1 MILRRV
7 TEHVKA
13 QNWFAVGI
21 DLLIVVLGVVIGLQ
35 AQNWINEQSRR
46 QLELRYSERLHE
58 EVVRLLATRASL
70 MSFREGWVEGVISAR
85 PVIFRQEDRDLT
97 PAECEAITYTY
108 IVTNPTDD
116 LASLIELQGSGQ
128 LSLFRNASVSQ
139 ALRDYLLT
147 RSRTRDAGDGIV
159 RSVVNLSNKYPHIVR
174 IVSPSSGPGA
184 SGVYQCDLE
193 AMRADQAFLN
203 DYETT
208 QSTYIGHVR
217 SNLRVSESLAQL
229 HAVLDDVL
237 GIVHEE
243 DAP

>member
-21 DLLIVVLGVVIGLQ
+21 DLLIVVFGVVIGLQ
-35 AQNWINEQSRR
+35 AQDWISEQNRR
-46 QLELRYSERLHE
+46 QLELRYTERLHE
-58 EVVRLLATRASL
+58 EVVRLLATRATL
-70 MSFREGWVEGVISAR
+70 MKFREVGVEGVTSAR
-85 PVIFRQEDRDLT
+85 PVIFRQEDRELT
-97 PAECEAITYTY
+97 PAECGAIAYTY
-108 IVTNPTDD
+108 IVSNPTDD

-128 LSLFRNASVSQ
+128 LSLFRNESVSE
-139 ALRDYLLT
+139 ALRNYLLT
-147 RSRTRDAGDGIV
+147 RSRTRDAGEGIV

-174 IVSPSSGPGA
+174 IVTPSSGPTT

-203 DYETT
+203 DFEI
-208 QSTYIGHVR
+208 QQFMYITHVR

-237 GIVHEE
+237 GLEHEE
-243 DAP
+243 VAP